1 MINELLRLANHLDNK
16 GLQKEA
22 DYLDF
27 VIKKMSQENEA
38 TEPCEPYDHEPGSGK
53 ACQIVNY
60 QVRKGDSWWSI
71 TNAHSPNRTMDE
83 NAALNNM
90 PTDDIIPP
98 CQMLKIWSIPEYE
111 GGANN
116 MNCRGTEYR
125 RIDKD

>member
-27 VIKKMSQENEA
+27 VIKKMAQESEA
-38 TEPCEPYDHEPGSGK
+38 AEPCEPYNVDTGEGK

-71 TNAHSPNRTMDE
+71 TNAHSPGRTMDE

-90 PTDDIIPP
+90 TTDDVIHP
-98 CQMLKIWSIPEYE
+98 CQDLKLWSIPAYE

-116 MNCRGTEYR
+116 PACIGEE
-125 RIDKD
+125 